1 MTSLY
6 CNVFI
11 DTEKKENE
19 KKKIVLLLCL
29 HLLKDSCMNFWCIL
43 YHIHASNEEHLF
55 IYKVRVAVNST
66 RKKIVELNKDMLFCN
81 EKDCNSRFFF

>member
-11 DTEKKENE
+11 DTEIKEND
-19 KKKIVLLLCL
+19 KKNLVLLLCL

-55 IYKVRVAVNST
+55 IYKVRVAVKST
-66 RKKIVELNKDMLFCN
+66 WKNNCRIKKGHALL
-81 EKDCNSRFFF
+81 